1 MLATYARGLF
11 AFGKNESG
19 SLDAEAELR
28 ACVNAAMLA
37 LDERDKRLIE
47 GKYFAQ
53 KSVKDLARESELS
66 VKAVESRLL
75 RARRSIKEQVMIL
88 LDDERSQK
96 RD

>member
-1 MLATYARGLF
+1 
-11 AFGKNESG
+11 
-19 SLDAEAELR
+19 
-28 ACVNAAMLA
+28 MLA
-37 LDERDKRLIE
+37 LDERDKRLVE
-47 GKYFAQ
+47 GKYFAE